1 MRYLR
6 TMKAT
11 EFKFQELEFSASRT
25 KVKFFRLRRRLEQ
38 EDKKIALRKLSRKSE
53 TARRDVINI
62 PTKRKQLQHFSHGGN
77 ESRMA
82 RLGGS
87 RFLSLA
93 QVAA

>member
-11 EFKFQELEFSASRT
+11 EFKFQELEFSTSRT

-62 PTKRKQLQHFSHGGN
+62 PTKRKIENNCNTSHTEAMKAGWHG
-77 ESRMA
+77 
-82 RLGGS
+82 
-87 RFLSLA
+87 
-93 QVAA
+93 